1 LKVLVVGSGGREHAL
16 AWAIRRSPRVETV
29 WIAPGN
35 AGTTGVGEN
44 VDIAATDIDALVS
57 FARDRRAD
65 LTVVG
70 PEAPL
75 MAGIVD
81 RFRAANL
88 ACYGP
93 TAAAARLEGSKAFA
107 KDFMRRYRIPTAA
120 FATFDDATR
129 ARAFARSLR
138 APLVVKADG
147 LAAGKGVVVAAD
159 HEQAD
164 RAIDEMLL
172 QGRFGD
178 AGRRVVVEEF
188 LRGEEVSVHAVCAGG
203 RALLLPS
210 SQDHKR
216 AYDGDAG
223 PNTGGMGA
231 VAPVPWMD
239 DRALARVEQ
248 EIVRPVLDGMVADGA
263 PFTGTLYA
271 GIMWTDAGPQVLE
284 FNARFGDP
292 ETQSLMPLLVDGD
305 VCDLLTL
312 AANGELPARA
322 PAAARS
328 AVTIVIASNGYPES
342 AQTGVEIHGLD
353 AIDDENA
360 VVFHAGTRA
369 ENGRVVT
376 AGGRVLGVTA
386 WASTLSDAVRRA
398 YDATA
403 KIRIDGAFHRS
414 DIGRRQSL
422 QKGNEAWRN
431 HRA

>member
-16 AWAIRRSPRVETV
+16 AWAIRRSPRVDEI

-35 AGTTGVGEN
+35 AGTPRVGEN
-44 VDIAATDIDALVS
+44 VDIAATDIEALVS

-81 RFRAANL
+81 RFRAAKL
-88 ACYGP
+88 SCYGP

-107 KDFMRRYRIPTAA
+107 KDVMRRHRIPTAA
-120 FATFDDATR
+120 FATFDDAPR
-129 ARAFARSLR
+129 ARAFARSLNT
-138 APLVVKADG
+138 PVVVKADG
-147 LAAGKGVVVAAD
+147 LAAGKGVVIAAD
-159 HEQAD
+159 HEEAD
-164 RAIDEMLL
+164 RAIDQMLL
-172 QGRFGD
+172 EGRFGE
-178 AGRRVVVEEF
+178 AGKSIVVEEF

-203 RALLLPS
+203 RALLFPS

-216 AYDGDAG
+216 AYDDDAG

-239 DRALARVEQ
+239 DVALARVEK
-248 EIVRPVLDGMVADGA
+248 EIVRPVLDGMAADGT

-271 GIMWTDAGPQVLE
+271 GIMWTDAGPKVLE

-292 ETQSLMPLLVDGD
+292 ETQSLMPLFDDND
-305 VCDLLTL
+305 VCAML
-312 AANGELPARA
+312 AAAAEGRLPARLE
-322 PAAARS
+322 PSGRCAAT
-328 AVTIVIASNGYPES
+328 VVVASKGYPES

-353 AIDDENA
+353 AIDDEHA
-360 VVFHAGTRA
+360 IVFHAGTRA
-369 ENGRVVT
+369 SGGRILT
-376 AGGRVLGVTA
+376 SGGRVLGVTA
-386 WASTLSDAVRRA
+386 WASTLSDAVRSA

-403 KIRIDGAFHRS
+403 KIRIDGAFYRR
-414 DIGRRQSL
+414 DIGRRHL
-422 QKGNEAWRN
+422 
-431 HRA
+431 